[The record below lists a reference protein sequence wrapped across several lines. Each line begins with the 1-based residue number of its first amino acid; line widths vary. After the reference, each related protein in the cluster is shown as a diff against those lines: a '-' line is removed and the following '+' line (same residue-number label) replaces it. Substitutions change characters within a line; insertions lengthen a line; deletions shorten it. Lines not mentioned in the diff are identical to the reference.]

1 MDGNRRW
8 AKNRFMPA
16 ALGHAAGARRVREIV
31 KACAEAG
38 VPYLSLFAFST
49 ENWKRPE
56 EEVSS
61 LMGLFM
67 TYLEREVASM
77 NDNGVR
83 LRVLGDVG
91 RFAQPLQA
99 LIRQAEAQT
108 ASNTRITLLVCA
120 NYGGRWDV
128 VQAVQNWQAAHPNQ
142 SIEDLTEEV
151 LAQHLSTAGMPEL
164 DLLIRTGGESR
175 LSNFLIWQA
184 AYAELYF
191 TDCTIP
197 ADRIVGEPGTGFQTA
212 MRTLDHTRVT
222 IAAQAV
228 GVAQGALD
236 HALGYAQERTLEQ
249 RATRKLL
256 FGHLDTSPR
265 EGTIGQHTNSTQ
277 PAAGLCI
284 RPRSALNVSAYTG
297 CQIQT
302 LLRITRNCARATGA
316 DSRKSDH
323 HR

>member
-61 LMGLFM
+61 LMGLFR

-91 RFAQPLQA
+91 RFSESLQV
-99 LIRQAEAQT
+99 LIREAEAKT
-108 ASNTRITLLVCA
+108 AANTRITLLVCA
-120 NYGGRWDV
+120 NYGGRWDML
-128 VQAVQNWQAAHPNQ
+128 QAARAWQAAHPGQ
-142 SIEDLTEEV
+142 SLADLSEEA
-151 LAQHLSTAGMPEL
+151 LRPFLSTGDAPEV

-175 LSNFLIWQA
+175 VSNFLLWQA
-184 AYAELYF
+184 AYAELFF
-191 TDCTIP
+191 TDDLWP
-197 ADRIVGEPGTGFQTA
+197 DFRPERLQEALAWFAGRDR
-212 MRTLDHTRVT
+212 R
-222 IAAQAV
+222 
-228 GVAQGALD
+228 
-236 HALGYAQERTLEQ
+236 
-249 RATRKLL
+249 
-256 FGHLDTSPR
+256 FGS
-265 EGTIGQHTNSTQ
+265 
-277 PAAGLCI
+277 
-284 RPRSALNVSAYTG
+284 SAPL
-297 CQIQT
+297 
-302 LLRITRNCARATGA
+302 
-316 DSRKSDH
+316 
-323 HR
+323 